1 MPPASSE
8 VVDAF
13 VAHIAHALPESSLAA
28 LDLSNNAIGDVGAWA
43 LAWALESC
51 AELKELRLAS
61 NEIEDDGAAELR
73 LALAASATL
82 ALLDLRG
89 NKIAA
94 GGETHDALAADARA
108 NVNFQLRTA
117 AAAAE
122 VEEA

>member
-1 MPPASSE
+1 MQKGLAKF
-8 VVDAF
+8 DAGRS
-13 VAHIAHALPESSLAA
+13 V
-28 LDLSNNAIGDVGAWA
+28 
-43 LAWALESC
+43 
-51 AELKELRLAS
+51 
-61 NEIEDDGAAELR
+61 DDGAAELR

>member
-1 MPPASSE
+1 MKLLRRHPS
-8 VVDAF
+8 
-13 VAHIAHALPESSLAA
+13 ALPESSLAA

-43 LAWALESC
+43 VAWALESC

-117 AAAAE
+117 EAAAE
-122 VEEA
+122 VEEP